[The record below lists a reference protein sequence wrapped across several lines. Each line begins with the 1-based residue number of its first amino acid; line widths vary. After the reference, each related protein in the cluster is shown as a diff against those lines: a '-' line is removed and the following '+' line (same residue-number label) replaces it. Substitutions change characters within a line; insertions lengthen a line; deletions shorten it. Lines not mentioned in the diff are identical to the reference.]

1 MKYGIF
7 VELAR
12 VKNVGVIRNTGY
24 IPRKSS
30 RDYQWLF
37 QWRGGGRRGRRHA
50 AATELYVWHL
60 FKQPNQHLP
69 ITRTA
74 HQDQTLEIFRSVH
87 SVEVSLYFI
96 KIKQDQSNNP
106 LRNSF

>member
-50 AATELYVWHL
+50 AATELYV
-60 FKQPNQHLP
+60 
-69 ITRTA
+69 
-74 HQDQTLEIFRSVH
+74 
-87 SVEVSLYFI
+87 
-96 KIKQDQSNNP
+96 
-106 LRNSF
+106 